1 MQKLLQSFL
10 RLFHSHQVGCCFY
23 FSLAAAAVGDGTTIS
38 FENRKYGRRG
48 LDPQKVIYNF
58 HFIMCKHEETLQL
71 CVLYTQQLPA
81 KTKNYSTSRG
91 IVLTNF
97 DLCSAA
103 ILDILLMLVVVLADK
118 VVFHVL
124 SFDIQMIPFSLGD
137 GSYLQIS
144 LWLMFVFQWAL
155 IFLLYRTCNLCL
167 FIFEDINQFNY
178 LSSQSSP
185 MVSL

>member
-1 MQKLLQSFL
+1 MSFR
-10 RLFHSHQVGCCFY
+10 RLCFFTTRFFLDITETSVLIGCPTYLFCKTSRTSY
-23 FSLAAAAVGDGTTIS
+23 RLNHGHPWFSAVLNQYL
-38 FENRKYGRRG
+38 FEK
-48 LDPQKVIYNF
+48 
-58 HFIMCKHEETLQL
+58 MCKNVCWYFGLF
-71 CVLYTQQLPA
+71 
-81 KTKNYSTSRG
+81 
-91 IVLTNF
+91 LTNF